1 MAKYLL
7 ILICLASSTLM
18 AGSIEAII
26 GFDSSKLKEEKKEG
40 ASFFSYADSDVN
52 YVEHGQGTPVLPC
65 KHVYIAAPKGAEYSG
80 CRTKISREQ
89 LPGRYDLYVRD
100 KNAKKTGAELYPP
113 SCVEFVKQ
121 YDEAGFRIFMFRVY
135 PIMCQPADGTVM
147 RIISLQMQVS
157 CKGEERYENVPMDD
171 LIKVKRKV
179 LNPKA
184 LESLVASLKVSP
196 KKGLSIEKEGFA
208 VSRDKG
214 RNVFAENAP
223 KNKWRKDEAG
233 PNSAGGDLIKA
244 LKQNNITIE
253 DGSVMF
259 SPIQF

>member
-1 MAKYLL
+1 MTKYFL
-7 ILICLASSTLM
+7 ILICLASSALM
-18 AGSIEAII
+18 AASIDATI
-26 GFDSSKLKEEKKEG
+26 GFDASKLKEEKKEG
-40 ASFFSYADSDVN
+40 ASFFSYADNDVN

-65 KHVYIAAPKGAEYSG
+65 KHVYIAAPKGAEYAG
-80 CRTKISREQ
+80 CRTKVSREQ
-89 LPGRYDLYVRD
+89 LPGRYNLYVRD
-100 KNAKKTGAELYPP
+100 ANAKKTGAELYPP

-121 YDEAGFRIFMFRVY
+121 YDEDGFRIFMFRVY
-135 PIMCQPADGTVM
+135 PIVCQPADGTVM

-171 LIKVKRKV
+171 LIKIKRKV

-184 LESLVASLKVSP
+184 LENLVASLKVSP

-208 VSRDKG
+208 VSRAKG
-214 RNVFAENAP
+214 RNVFAENSP
-223 KNKWRKDEAG
+223 KNKWRKGESG
-233 PNSAGGDLIKA
+233 SSSAGGDLIEA